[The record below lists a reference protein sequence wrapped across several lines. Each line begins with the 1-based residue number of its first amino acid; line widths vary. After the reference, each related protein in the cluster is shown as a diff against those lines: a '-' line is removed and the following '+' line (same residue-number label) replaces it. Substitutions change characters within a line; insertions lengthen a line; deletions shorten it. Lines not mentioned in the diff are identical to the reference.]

1 LVKWHQEAQIV
12 ASRKEA
18 GEPAVS
24 VYGSDLQPGQ
34 NATIIGVARQESA
47 KKTEKQGFY
56 RKMACCRVKD

>member
-1 LVKWHQEAQIV
+1 V